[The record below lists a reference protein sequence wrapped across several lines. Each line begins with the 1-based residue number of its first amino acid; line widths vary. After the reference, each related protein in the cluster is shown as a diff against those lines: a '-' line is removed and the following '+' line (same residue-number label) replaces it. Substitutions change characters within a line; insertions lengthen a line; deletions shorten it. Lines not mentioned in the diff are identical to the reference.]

1 MILHFGGSSLG
12 IKNHLDDYHALR
24 EHIIYQGHT
33 LARDWLVLKKH
44 HGLVNLFSENEK
56 SISRSDGVILDA
68 TYDTHGVGI
77 QLAIAF
83 MYKRPILLLTKK
95 GAKTPI
101 TQLKLVNDKDKRLL
115 QSAEFSSASKADQ
128 ILLDFTD
135 WVDANNRL
143 ARFNIELD
151 RKLDNYLKLKGRL
164 NHTSKTE
171 EIRRLVE
178 EDFKQNYEDEAAT

>member
-1 MILHFGGSSLG
+1 MILHFGGSSPG
-12 IKNHLDDYHALR
+12 IKNHLDDYHVLR
-24 EHIIYQGHT
+24 ELIINQGHT
-33 LARDWLVLKKH
+33 LARDWLVQKKY
-44 HGLVNLFSENEK
+44 HGLVSLFSENEK

-77 QLAIAF
+77 QLAIAL

-101 TQLKLVNDKDKRLL
+101 TRLKLVNDKDKRLL
-115 QSAEFSSASKADQ
+115 QTAEFSSAAKADQ
-128 ILLDFTD
+128 ILIEFTD

-164 NHTSKTE
+164 NHTSKSE

-178 EDFKQNYEDEAAT
+178 EDFNQNYEDEATE